1 VRTFSQLLE
10 IIKDTISLPIDDED
24 RWNATAVLGA
34 LNRALDEKVMP
45 DLLRFANEYLV
56 VRQLI
61 PLTNASGQT
70 RFPDGRIPIPARAYA
85 NVLREVKW
93 LAEGKTSRIDENN
106 VTISSITEFDQVSRR
121 FAAGLVQSAYIENNT
136 LVLNTDPANLKGSLV
151 FYYFLR
157 QPDLKSDLVVPNIP
171 RPRAIVTGFSG
182 DNITVSKTN
191 WPAGETASAYYGYDI
206 IATNSSSFIFSDII
220 VQYLNATS
228 YLPISDT
235 PTNVQQTL
243 RTYTSNSYQAALL
256 NAEST
261 LGLGLSEIEVV
272 NPQNCYFTYLPDEFD
287 YLLCY
292 HTCSKILESLG
303 DEQGLAMN
311 EQRVDALYNKLKNVY
326 ATRVKGQRR
335 KVADKRGLGRFQKL
349 NSPFMRR

>member
-1 VRTFSQLLE
+1 MRTFSQLLE

-24 RWNATAVLGA
+24 RWNSTAVLGA

-56 VRQLI
+56 VRQII
-61 PLTNASGQT
+61 PLKDAAGNQ
-70 RFPDGRIPIPARAYA
+70 RFPDGRVPIPARAYA

-93 LAEGKTSRIDENN
+93 LDEGKTARIEENN
-106 VTISSITEFDQVSRR
+106 VTISSITEFDTVDRR
-121 FAAGLVQSAYIENNT
+121 FTAGYVQNAYIENNT
-136 LVLNTDPANLKGSLV
+136 LVMNTDPNNLKGSLV
-151 FYYFLR
+151 FYYFLK
-157 QPDLKSDLVVPNIP
+157 QPELKSDVGIT
-171 RPRAIVTGFSG
+171 RPTATVTGFSG
-182 DNITVSKTN
+182 NNIIVSKAN
-191 WPAGETASAYYGYDI
+191 WPAGETTSEYYGYDI
-206 IATNSSSFIFSDII
+206 IARNSASFIYADII

-235 PTNVQQTL
+235 PTSVQQTL
-243 RTYTSNSYQAALL
+243 RTYTSNPYQAALL
-256 NAEST
+256 GAENT
-261 LGLGLSEIEVV
+261 LGLGLSEIEIV

-311 EQRVDALYNKLKNVY
+311 EQRVDALYNKLKSVY

-349 NSPFMRR
+349 YSPFTRR